1 MTEEMRLGPVFS
13 STQIYCMEE
22 RKKNMCLYKEVWVIV
37 LDDID
42 EESEEEKIKKE
53 QTKTEALYAVFDD
66 LYKVL
71 ELDNERPWEEKM
83 TVSWNAKKI
92 QRITWLVDEK

>member
-1 MTEEMRLGPVFS
+1 
-13 STQIYCMEE
+13 MEE